1 MSKGVKASI
10 GNYWI
15 NKNKKMKSEQIKKM
29 TDNNVDI
36 ILGDFNSDFEL
47 FLGINNEE
55 LINYFKNEAKLDDK
69 QIKIWNTYIYNLL
82 KKNNIIIF
90 VRISNWYENILQ
102 L

>member
-90 VRISNWYENILQ
+90 VKRILF
-102 L
+102 

>member
-1 MSKGVKASI
+1 
-10 GNYWI
+10 
-15 NKNKKMKSEQIKKM
+15 MKSEQIKKM

-90 VRISNWYENILQ
+90 VKRILF
-102 L
+102 